1 MLKDRRIVEKLID
14 VAEISENETV
24 CEAGTGEGTLTNEL
38 CKRAE
43 SWFSFEID
51 HDLFKKSYSKLMCIF
66 YKPEINQWRC
76 F

>member
-1 MLKDRRIVEKLID
+1 MKLSKRRLLGQHMLKDRRIVEKLID

-43 SWFSFEID
+43 ISGFV
-51 HDLFKKSYSKLMCIF
+51 
-66 YKPEINQWRC
+66 
-76 F
+76 